1 MWDEHGDLI
10 DSSRPE
16 GSKALKQ
23 LLCRPVSHLWM
34 DSPEAR
40 GRHGQVGGGRRG
52 EARGEGGRAPSHH
65 QRLPI
70 GIPSIPPYGRIMFR
84 TVIPSL
90 RS

>member
-1 MWDEHGDLI
+1 MWDERGDLI

-52 EARGEGGRAPSHH
+52 EGGCLVVSHLWEGGRVHYH
-65 QRLPI
+65 TQ
-70 GIPSIPPYGRIMFR
+70 
-84 TVIPSL
+84 
-90 RS
+90 